1 MSALLVAAKSEG
13 LAAVLMG
20 VATSRHEG
28 ALASATHRRFAAL
41 FAARLSS
48 VMYWYQV
55 CNGSVWAL
63 TWAAT
68 CAAPILS
75 TLLLLNGFRAVSH
88 PALVM
93 GTGRYTRARC
103 SSILG

>member
-1 MSALLVAAKSEG
+1 PVCCK
-13 LAAVLMG
+13 AVLC
-20 VATSRHEG
+20 
-28 ALASATHRRFAAL
+28 
-41 FAARLSS
+41 

-103 SSILG
+103 SSAPPPGPVLFLLLLGYKGKVHCITPSSECFVNKGG

>member
-1 MSALLVAAKSEG
+1 
-13 LAAVLMG
+13 
-20 VATSRHEG
+20 ATR
-28 ALASATHRRFAAL
+28 RRFAAL

-103 SSILG
+103 SSILGV